1 MPWGPDAHGETA
13 VQSAPGGFALTT
25 SSGTRSSWWWPASR
39 LSCWR
44 PGEGDNTGSPIPCY
58 CQLRASPTRSATV
71 TPVDHTPPRWIGH
84 RAAQAVWT
92 LLIVLFAVLL
102 VIALV
107 DHTSIL
113 AIATPASSLVV
124 AVNLLRFSLR
134 ARRAPGGGGT
144 PS

>member
-1 MPWGPDAHGETA
+1 MREPELSVDGHHHNLRDQRREGACGYWSRAACSP
-13 VQSAPGGFALTT
+13 
-25 SSGTRSSWWWPASR
+25 SSSR
-39 LSCWR
+39 LSCS
-44 PGEGDNTGSPIPCY
+44 EM
-58 CQLRASPTRSATV
+58 LASPTRSATV
-71 TPVDHTPPRWIGH
+71 TPVDHTPPRWTGH

-124 AVNLLRFSLR
+124 TVNLLRFSLR